1 MLSTRTLYWIP
12 YLMLCLAVPASAGGP
27 LERISR
33 LEQQVGDLH
42 QLQRDVVPLIDRIDE
57 RLAALERRSAG
68 TADLESEVASLRN
81 KVSELTRQQDLAGRQ
96 RAALEAELRTLR
108 RALDSQPRGSR
119 SASPVTTA
127 DPRIRSAPRAML
139 FRGEYAP
146 RSPASSVRRAATPS
160 RRIAPNAP
168 EYWKNLREQAEQEL
182 LASRRRHGLSHW

>member
-12 YLMLCLAVPASAGGP
+12 YLLLCLAVPASAGGP
-27 LERISR
+27 LERIAR
-33 LEQQVGDLH
+33 LEQQVGDMH

-57 RLAALERRSAG
+57 RLAALEQRSAG
-68 TADLESEVASLRN
+68 TSVLESEVASLRS
-81 KVSELTRQQDLAGRQ
+81 KVSELSRQQDLAGRQ

-139 FRGEYAP
+139 FRGEHEP
-146 RSPASSVRRAATPS
+146 HSPASNIPRAPSPPRRLGPDDS
-160 RRIAPNAP
+160 
-168 EYWKNLREQAEQEL
+168 EYWKRLREQAEQEL
-182 LASRRRHGLSHW
+182 LASRRRNGLSRW